1 MEGHWITCY
10 FKVNSGGLKMDL
22 QQKLNEV
29 SLDQAQAFPTQ
40 LTVCLEKAI
49 RNETPKLV
57 VSTDLNLSGQFEEQ
71 WIVVTDRSI
80 FILQQP
86 APNDKVKIKS
96 YSLAI
101 VHKVDVKNYYGAGS
115 VEIITSDGAIEI
127 LRFTQRF
134 RKRFYKFADYLQK
147 ILKEEQFSVNEEIHE
162 NQGENMYGEDRCPNC
177 GTPFTRGTTTCPKC
191 SKKTA
196 TFKRL
201 LSYLLPHKIKV
212 ALMLLTTLTYTV
224 LSLVPPYLQ
233 KIMID
238 DVIRGSRLDMLKW
251 IVLVILGTHILS
263 ALFQGLRSYQLAWL
277 GQKIIYDL
285 RSQVYAHLQSLGLAY
300 YDRRQTGAIMNRV
313 TGDTSSI
320 QSFIVNGI
328 QDTIVQ
334 IFTLVAIAVILFAQ
348 DWQLAL
354 IVLLPTPFI
363 YFGTRSFGKRI
374 HKLYHRIWRRR
385 SNLSAVLGG
394 AIPGIKVVKAF
405 TQERYETEK
414 FQEALDDYFREE
426 IRAVKYRST
435 FFPLISL
442 ITSIGAVLI
451 WGYGGYRVISVQDIS
466 LGTLTAFIG
475 YMWRFYQPITTLSHL
490 NEQFEGAVTAAERVF
505 EILDHEPEFREVEPA
520 SRIIHV
526 KGEIE
531 FRNVSFYYNAG
542 EEVLENINLHINA
555 GELIGLVG
563 SSGAGKSTLVNL
575 IPRFY
580 EATEGEIR
588 IDGINI
594 EDMDLNALRS
604 NIGVVLQEPY
614 LFYGTIAE
622 NISYGRP
629 SASLEEIVW
638 AARAANAHKFI
649 MKFPD
654 GYDTLIGERG
664 VGLSGGEKQ
673 RISIARAILKNPR
686 ILILDEATSSVDTET
701 EKLIQEAIDRLVHN
715 RTTIAIAHR
724 LSTLKNADRIIVLE
738 KGTVVEEGTHNELME
753 KENGTFR
760 HLVEIQAEI
769 AKTKVV

>member
-1 MEGHWITCY
+1 MNW
-10 FKVNSGGLKMDL
+10 

-29 SLDQAQAFPTQ
+29 NLDQAQAFPGQ
-40 LTVCLEKAI
+40 LTAYLEKTI
-49 RNETPKLV
+49 RSETPKLA
-57 VSTDLNLSGQFEEQ
+57 VSTDLNLSGRFEEQ
-71 WIVVTDRSI
+71 WIVVTDTSI
-80 FILQQP
+80 HVLQQP
-86 APNDKVKIKS
+86 TPEDKVRMKS
-96 YSLAI
+96 WSLAI
-101 VHKVDVKNYYGAGS
+101 VRKVDIKNYYGVGS
-115 VEIITSDGAIEI
+115 VELITADGAIEL
-127 LRFTQRF
+127 LRFTLRFRQRF
-134 RKRFYKFADYLQK
+134 YRFADYLQK
-147 ILKEEQFSVNEEIHE
+147 ILREEQFSVDEAVH
-162 NQGENMYGEDRCPNC
+162 QSDGESMYGENRCPNC
-177 GTPFTRGTTTCPKC
+177 GTPFRRGTTTCPKC
-191 SKKTA
+191 SKKTE
-196 TFKRL
+196 TFRRL
-201 LSYLLPHKIKV
+201 LGYLQPYRWKV
-212 ALMLLTTLTYTV
+212 ALMLLTTLIYTV
-224 LSLVPPYLQ
+224 LTLVPPYLQ

-238 DVIRGSRLDMLKW
+238 DVIRRSRLDYLRW
-251 IVLVILGTHILS
+251 IVLIIFGSSLLS

-277 GQKIIYDL
+277 GQKIVYDL
-285 RSQVYAHLQSLGLAY
+285 RSRVYAHLQSLGLAY
-300 YDRRQTGAIMNRV
+300 YDKRQTGAIMNRV

-320 QSFIVNGI
+320 QNFIVSGI
-328 QDTIVQ
+328 QETIVQ
-334 IFTLVAIAVILFAQ
+334 IFTLVAITIILFVQ

-363 YFGTRSFGKRI
+363 FFGTKIFGKRI

-385 SNLSAVLGG
+385 SNMSAVLGG

-405 TQERYETEK
+405 TQERYETER
-414 FQEALDDYFREE
+414 FQEALEDYFHEE
-426 IRAVKYRST
+426 VRAIKYRST

-442 ITSIGAVLI
+442 ATSIGAVLI
-451 WGYGGYRVISVQDIS
+451 WGYGGYRVIAVRDIS

-490 NEQFEGAVTAAERVF
+490 NEQYEGAITAAERVF
-505 EILDHEPEFREVEPA
+505 EILDHQSEFRQ
-520 SRIIHV
+520 V
-526 KGEIE
+526 KSAQKAAPVRGEIV
-531 FRNVSFYYNAG
+531 FRHVSFYYEAG
-542 EEVLENINLHINA
+542 EEVLKDINLHIHD

-580 EATEGEIR
+580 EATEGEILL
-588 IDGINI
+588 DGVNI
-594 EDMDLNALRS
+594 EDMDLNVLRS

-664 VGLSGGEKQ
+664 IGLSGGEKQ

-724 LSTLKNADRIIVLE
+724 LSTLKNAHRILVLD
-738 KGTVVEEGTHNELME
+738 KGMIVEEGTHDELMK

-760 HLVEIQAEI
+760 HLVEIQAEV
-769 AKTKVV
+769 ARTNVV